1 MTKPTPTKPAPAKAA
16 PVFLQKTYAL
26 FDEAPAAVASWA
38 HEGRTV
44 VVKDPQEFART
55 ILPQYFKHSNFA
67 SFVRQLNF
75 YGFRKYKRDEMLFGD
90 SYATVAETGMQYWW
104 EFYHPKFV
112 RAAPQLMSTIRRKTY
127 SEAPPASASC
137 ETDDMGALKEQVSTL
152 QTQYHQLSSQLS
164 NLEMLVKTLIMTHKR
179 APPTEAIESVKKSK
193 SEETQDMESLCETS
207 DDAQSP
213 ESSSFAL
220 SLPGSPLHFCDV
232 PIDDHFLWPDELVPA
247 GNDPNMFS
255 GIDEIIFG
263 EHEPPKL
270 PSPPRCS
277 MQADRP
283 LMFRFTLPALK

>member
-1 MTKPTPTKPAPAKAA
+1 MSKPTTKPAPAKAA

-26 FDEAPAAVASWA
+26 FDEAPATIASWA

-44 VVKDPQEFART
+44 VVKDPQEFARS

-90 SYATVAETGMQYWW
+90 TCAAVAETGMQYWW

-112 RAAPQLMSTIRRKTY
+112 RAAPQLMSSIRRKTY
-127 SEAPPASASC
+127 SEAPPASAPS
-137 ETDDMGALKEQVSTL
+137 ESDDMGALKEQVSTL

-179 APPTEAIESVKKSK
+179 APPTEAIESIKKPK
-193 SEETQDMESLCETS
+193 PEETHGVESLCETS
-207 DDAQSP
+207 DDAQTP
-213 ESSSFAL
+213 ESSLGL
-220 SLPGSPLHFCDV
+220 SLPGSPLHLFDV
-232 PIDDHFLWPDELVPA
+232 PIDDHFLWPDELPPA
-247 GNDPNMFS
+247 ANDPNVLS

-263 EHEPPKL
+263 EPEPKL